1 MWSQQNS
8 SAAIHV
14 PILLHSIIIALIART
29 QIAEADQEEEEDF
42 AAVAI
47 SAVRNNQT
55 KRAKNRSKRKIER
68 FLIEFILCWSTATK
82 ITTAEDE
89 WKEIRRRS

>member
-29 QIAEADQEEEEDF
+29 QIGKIAAEADQEEEEAI

-55 KRAKNRSKRKIER
+55 KPRIISAQEKER
-68 FLIEFILCWSTATK
+68 
-82 ITTAEDE
+82 
-89 WKEIRRRS
+89 EISN